1 VTAIPDGPDRAK
13 LTPPE
18 VARRWGVSPDKVIGW
33 IRSGELR
40 AIDVSAHP
48 GIGRPRYRIDITDL
62 MEFEMRRQV
71 VITPKVKRRRR
82 DPSVIEFF

>member
-1 VTAIPDGPDRAK
+1 

-48 GIGRPRYRIDITDL
+48 GIGRPRYRIDVLDL
-62 MEFEMRRQV
+62 AAFESQRQV
-71 VITPKVKRRRR
+71 VVSPKRTRRRRR